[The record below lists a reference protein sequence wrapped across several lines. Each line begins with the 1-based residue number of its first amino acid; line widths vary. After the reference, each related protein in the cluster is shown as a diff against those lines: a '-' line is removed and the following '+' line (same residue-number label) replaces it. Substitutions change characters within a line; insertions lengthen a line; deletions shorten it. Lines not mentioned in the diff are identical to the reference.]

1 LNSWQTQTLDFMLR
15 TGKWAMDY
23 SPVKVLEEAILLL
36 KDMAGADI
44 ALIFRIDDLY
54 TARAVYANPPRW
66 NDLIV
71 NPQSIQKL
79 FQDNDSDIYFL
90 EDQSAAETLFS
101 GSFNHIARAC
111 LLHINEENLQAV
123 FFLGWEHTGLA
134 DEGLR
139 SFITHARNRIAELL
153 WQCELR
159 ISLDNTRVH
168 FNAILD
174 TIPQSVIFID
184 NAGKSGWVNPHAAN
198 MLGLDHSGPQ
208 KPEALAAAMAAWRS
222 KAANIDEINQRA
234 VALFGMGVGAVKD
247 WIWRFDEPQQHILNV
262 SCVPI
267 NSAYLKGWLWVFEDI
282 TSMYLANE
290 HLTDLN
296 VKLHQETERA
306 DRENK
311 AKSEFLAN
319 MSHEIRTPMNGVI
332 GMTSLLLNTPLNEE
346 QKDFVDTI
354 RLSGDTLL
362 TLINDLLDF
371 SKIESGGLELEQQPF
386 VLRAVIEE
394 TFDLLS
400 VTANKKQLDLLYL
413 MEPDVP
419 AEIVG
424 DITRMRQILVN
435 LVSNGIKFTEKGQV
449 YISVQLNKRTPDGRV
464 ELEFKVQDSG
474 IGIPEDKFDRLF
486 RNFSQ
491 VDAST
496 TRRYGGTGLGL
507 AISKRLVE
515 LMRGKIWVN
524 SKEGVGTSFHFTID
538 VMQNTGPAVQVQ
550 EPLPLQDLSKRRI
563 LVLDDNEINL
573 FILKKQFAY
582 WNIDIDTFATVPEA
596 IAALREKQYD
606 IALVDLLM
614 PVTDGIDTARL
625 IKADPEIAGV
635 PLILFSSAYGFN
647 HMTADDKAMFAA
659 ILDKPIKHS
668 YLLHVIA
675 KSLGHVKNTAPTVA
689 EEINELKPMGI
700 NILIAEDNVI
710 NQKLITKV
718 LQTMG
723 YNPDV
728 VANGREAVA
737 ALERVP
743 YDLILMDMQMPEMDG
758 VEATREIRRIYDG
771 DYRPLI
777 IAMTASVY
785 EEDKELCFAAGMD
798 DYLLK
803 PFKLA
808 DVSEKFGKWAHLFS
822 S

>member
-1 LNSWQTQTLDFMLR
+1 MLR
-15 TGKWAMDY
+15 TGKWAMNY

-36 KDMAGADI
+36 KDIAKADL
-44 ALIFRIDDLY
+44 ALIFRIDDNY
-54 TARAVYANPPRW
+54 TARSVYANPPRW

-71 NPQSIQKL
+71 NPQPLRKL
-79 FQDNDSDIYFL
+79 FHDSDADVYL
-90 EDQSAAETLFS
+90 LQDQRMLETLFS
-101 GSFNHIARAC
+101 GSFNHIGSAC
-111 LLHINEENLQAV
+111 LLYVNEENLQAV
-123 FFLGWEHTGLA
+123 FFLGWEHNISV
-134 DEGLR
+134 DEELQ
-139 SFITHARNRIAELL
+139 SFMTHARNRIAELL

-159 ISLDNTRVH
+159 ISLDNTKVH

-184 NAGKSGWVNPHAAN
+184 NTGKDGWVNPHAAS
-198 MLGLDHSGPQ
+198 MIGLDHPGPQ
-208 KPEALAAAMAAWRS
+208 KPEILAATMAGWRS
-222 KAANIDEINQRA
+222 KATNIDEINQRA
-234 VALFGMGVGAVKD
+234 MALFGMGVGVVKD
-247 WIWRFDEPQQHILNV
+247 WVWRFDEPQQHILNV

-306 DRENK
+306 DKENK

-332 GMTSLLLNTPLNEE
+332 GMASLLMNTTLDDE

-386 VLRAVIEE
+386 VLRSVIEE

-400 VTANKKQLDLLYL
+400 VAANKKQLDLLYL
-413 MEPDVP
+413 IEPDVP

-474 IGIPEDKFDRLF
+474 IGIPADKFDRLF

-515 LMRGKIWVN
+515 LMRGNIWVN
-524 SKEGVGTSFHFTID
+524 SKEGVGTSFHFTVD
-538 VMQNTGPAVQVQ
+538 VLQNNGPSVQVQ
-550 EPLPLQDLSKRRI
+550 EPLPLQELSTRKI

-573 FILKKQFAY
+573 LILKKQFEY
-582 WNIDIDTFATVPEA
+582 WNIAIDTFATVPEA
-596 IAALREKQYD
+596 ITAMQEKKYD
-606 IALVDLLM
+606 IALIDLLM
-614 PVTDGIDTARL
+614 PVTDGIGTAKE
-625 IKADPEIAGV
+625 IKANPKIAGV

-647 HMTADDKAMFAA
+647 HMTADDKAMFTA

-668 YLLHVIA
+668 YLLKVMGKA
-675 KSLGHVKNTAPTVA
+675 LGHTKASELITTS
-689 EEINELKPMGI
+689 ESRELKPMKI

-723 YNPDV
+723 YNADV
-728 VANGREAVA
+728 VANGREAVE
-737 ALERVP
+737 ALERIP

-758 VEATREIRRIYDG
+758 IEATREIRRIYDG

-785 EEDKELCFAAGMD
+785 EEDKELCYAAGMD

-803 PFKLA
+803 PFKLD
-808 DVSEKFGKWAHLFS
+808 DVSEKFGKWAHLFTS
-822 S
+822 SGSS